1 MISCRLSHCSVPMNR
16 TEPNFRPCSSSVHQ
30 SWVQVRFSSSKLSS
44 GSVRFTKAKVQFKFS
59 SSLRFSVRV
68 QSKFGSKFMNKTVTW
83 LNPNLFMNFEPN
95 PWISSGSVQVQI
107 LYVQFRFGSS
117 SDIMC
122 SGSVQV
128 QKTVIWTVQVRF
140 KFRVQLNLN
149 RTELNLGTL
158 RQWLVFGILL

>member
-1 MISCRLSHCSVPMNR
+1 MRQIYDRWRN
-16 TEPNFRPCSSSVHQ
+16 
-30 SWVQVRFSSSKLSS
+30 VRFSGFWIASNVVFLWTELQAMFKFGSSKLSS

-117 SDIMC
+117 SKNSDMN
-122 SGSVQV
+122 SSSSVQV
-128 QKTVIWTVQVRF
+128 QGSIE
-140 KFRVQLNLN
+140 LEPN
-149 RTELNLGTL
+149 RTEPRNTNLIIMINTY
-158 RQWLVFGILL
+158 RIIF